1 MNTLS
6 ISNEREATTKTER
19 GLYIPDVNGNP
30 RWVWPAASNR
40 PTFLAFFQAIT
51 WKQWVYVAV
60 IRLVFMLRLQ
70 RIVFASIPLGED
82 YVMEGENWAV
92 FTGTPGPNRKRVI
105 INEEGAIT
113 KVAVEDKVIVN
124 LQNEAFFLRNLRAH
138 TPRFSFRVPKLVE
151 YVDGELTMENIANRG
166 TWSRFTDQ
174 HATALWQLRR
184 VKAMEG
190 TVGDW
195 LEWGGIHD
203 KINRL
208 KNYPHAE
215 ISVGLLNTLLQ
226 MVALED
232 LEQPLRYG
240 LAHGDFTPW
249 NTLRTKNNQLAIID
263 WELGQTE
270 MPLGFDFFHFHLQNG
285 IMVERKSW
293 EQIYRGMQEVL
304 TAETRTALFGSAE
317 VDLDRYLRLYLI
329 YHVSYYL
336 SLYQQQQEWH
346 QQIYWQLDVW
356 SDGMTSLVDPQ
367 DQRKALL
374 SRLFDGLKNRDYAV
388 LKMENEDPMALPLD
402 SDLDILIGK
411 EDAPLIVDLLERYPL
426 LARAKVVRKSFMT
439 SLLLILN
446 DGQILSVDLIWTI
459 KRKATVFMDAGR
471 MIQRANKNRYGVR
484 VVSAQDTRRYVE
496 LFYGLNGA
504 AVPAKFGHLET
515 FPGRVTALPENKGL
529 QGLGNRTAYLLD
541 TLRTMFSNRGFVLT
555 FSGVDG
561 AGKSTII
568 ERVVTMLDKEFRRPV
583 KVLRHRPSVLPILSA
598 WRYGKKGAE
607 EKSMASLP
615 RTGSNNSLL
624 SSLVR
629 FSYYYVDYLLGQW
642 YVHFRYVLRG
652 YVVVYDRYYYDFMID
667 PRRTNLELPAWI
679 TAAGFWLLKKPA
691 LNFFLYADPDTIL
704 ARKQEL
710 DRDTIVSLTGQYHD
724 LFEGYEKS
732 NTSGH
737 YVNLENVVLEDTL
750 TVIRTSLLNQNV

>member
-1 MNTLS
+1 MDILS
-6 ISNEREATTKTER
+6 INTKTEAAVKCPA
-19 GLYIPDVNGNP
+19 GLYLPDAAGNP

-51 WKQWVYVAV
+51 WKQRVYVAV

-70 RIVFASIPLGED
+70 RIMFASIPLGED
-82 YVMEGENWAV
+82 FAMEGNNWAV

-105 INEEGAIT
+105 INEEGTIT
-113 KVAVEDKVIVN
+113 KVAVEDKAIVN
-124 LQNEAFFLRNLRAH
+124 LQNEAFFLRNLQAH
-138 TPRFSFRVPKLVE
+138 TPRFSFQVPKLVE

-166 TWSRFTDQ
+166 TWSWFTDQ

-184 VKAMEG
+184 LKAMEG

-195 LEWGGIHD
+195 LEWSSIHD

-215 ISVGLLNTLLQ
+215 IPAGLVEQLLQ
-226 MVALED
+226 MVTLED
-232 LEQPLRYG
+232 RQQPISYG

-263 WELGQTE
+263 WELGKTE

-293 EQIYRGMQEVL
+293 QQIYRGMQNVL
-304 TAETRTALFGSAE
+304 TAETRTALFGHAE
-317 VDLDRYLRLYLI
+317 ADVDRYLRLYLM

-356 SDGMTSLVDPQ
+356 SDALASLIDPE

-374 SRLFDGLKNRDYAV
+374 SRLFDGLKNRDYAL
-388 LKMENEDPMALPLD
+388 LKMENEDPLALPAD
-402 SDLDILIGK
+402 SDLDILVSR
-411 EDAPLIVDLLERYPL
+411 EDAHELVDLLERYPL
-426 LARAKVVRKSFMT
+426 LARAKVIRKSFMT

-446 DGQILSVDLIWTI
+446 DGQILSVDLIWKL

-471 MIQRANKNRYGVR
+471 MIQRADKNRYGVR

-515 FPGRVTALPENKGL
+515 FPGRVTALPENKGI
-529 QGLGNRTAYLLD
+529 QGLGNKAAYLLD
-541 TLRTMFSNRGFVLT
+541 TLRTIVYNRGFVLT

-607 EKSMASLP
+607 EKSMATLP
-615 RTGSNNSLL
+615 RTGNNTSLL
-624 SSLVR
+624 SSLAR
-629 FSYYYVDYLLGQW
+629 FSYYYLDYLLGQW
-642 YVHFRYVLRG
+642 YVHFRYILRG
-652 YVVVYDRYYYDFMID
+652 YVVVYDRYYFDFMID

-732 NTSGH
+732 NTSGQ

-750 TVIRTSLLNQNV
+750 TVIRTSLLHQNV